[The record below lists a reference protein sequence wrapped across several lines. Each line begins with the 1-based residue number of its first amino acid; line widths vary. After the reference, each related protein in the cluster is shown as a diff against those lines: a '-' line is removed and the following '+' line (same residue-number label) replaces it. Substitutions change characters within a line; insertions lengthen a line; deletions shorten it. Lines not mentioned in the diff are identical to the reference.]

1 MLSLSGYIED
11 VYELIKRGCC
21 PETLAMTH
29 EFNYKLLLV
38 LDKYLNYSFF
48 KLRDLPA
55 MTKLRIKLEFFII
68 ENFDQFNILTKGK
81 NRIKEHSG
89 FLFENL
95 IDFDLQ
101 PLY

>member
-1 MLSLSGYIED
+1 MLSLSSYIEEVD
-11 VYELIKRGCC
+11 ELIKRDCC
-21 PETLAMTH
+21 QETIAMTH

-55 MTKLRIKLEFFII
+55 MTKLRLKLEFFII
-68 ENFDQFNILTKGK
+68 ENFDQYNIFTKGK

-95 IDFDLQ
+95 IDFDL
-101 PLY
+101 